1 MEENFKERLLQFLKY
16 LKIGQGKFESN
27 CRIGNGTVNNIRDG
41 ISSPNLEKISNRYPE
56 LSMDWLITGKG
67 EMLKSETPLIDEYSI
82 TAFKQHG
89 YAPFYSD
96 LQVSAG
102 KYDLASIEKSE
113 EAESYLKIPGISARA
128 WFPVVGFSMEP
139 KVFAGDIIGV
149 KEVEN
154 WEKVDPDKIYMIV
167 THEDRMIKR
176 LRIDNDNSEFIWCV
190 SDNYKEFKLYT
201 SEIKAIYHVVFV
213 GRLV

>member
-1 MEENFKERLLQFLKY
+1 MENKIKERFKDFLKH
-16 LKIGQGKFESN
+16 LSISQRKFEAN
-27 CRIGNGTVNNIRDG
+27 CGISNGTVNNIRDG
-41 ISSPNLEKISNRYPE
+41 ISSPNLEKILNRYPE
-56 LSMDWLITGKG
+56 LSMDWLIAGKG
-67 EMLKSETPLIDEYSI
+67 EMLKSDPPAIANYSI
-82 TAFKQHG
+82 SAFKQQG
-89 YAPFYSD
+89 YSPFYSD

-102 KYDLASIEKSE
+102 KYDLASIEKNE
-113 EAESYLKIPGISARA
+113 EAESYLKIPGVSARA
-128 WFPVVGFSMEP
+128 WFPVIGFSMEP

-149 KEVEN
+149 REIDG

-176 LRIDNDNSEFIWCV
+176 LRIDSDSSDFIWCV
-190 SDNYKEFKLYT
+190 SDNYREFRLFT

>member
-1 MEENFKERLLQFLKY
+1 MNTKERLITY
-16 LKIGQGKFESN
+16 LTEK
-27 CRIGNGTVNNIRDG
+27 G
-41 ISSPNLEKISNRYPE
+41 ISKTSFEGISGLSKGQMAKNQGFSAESLEKIANSLPE
-56 LSMDWLITGKG
+56 LSLDWLITGKG
-67 EMLKSETPLIDEYSI
+67 EMLKSETPLIADYSI
-82 TAFKQHG
+82 SAFKQQG

-102 KYDLASIEKSE
+102 KYDLANIEKNE

-149 KEVEN
+149 KEIES

-167 THEDRMIKR
+167 TNEDRMIKR

-190 SDNYKEFKLYT
+190 SDNYKEFRLNT